1 MRIALQI
8 KELRGICA
16 LAHNLVHKNC
26 EEADWTGTAL
36 GCGRA
41 AKIFIVK
48 ISAIKIK
55 DLP

>member
-1 MRIALQI
+1 MSIPLQI

-36 GCGRA
+36 GHAQA

-55 DLP
+55 GLP